1 MLRNSDEPSE
11 VAKLDRHLIDLSTPA
26 ESVALWRKHFNVRVS
41 DLHVLEQVYTTDS
54 REDVKKTSKLS
65 EQNFSLILK
74 SVELS

>member
-1 MLRNSDEPSE
+1 
-11 VAKLDRHLIDLSTPA
+11 
-26 ESVALWRKHFNVRVS
+26 VALWRKHFNVRVS